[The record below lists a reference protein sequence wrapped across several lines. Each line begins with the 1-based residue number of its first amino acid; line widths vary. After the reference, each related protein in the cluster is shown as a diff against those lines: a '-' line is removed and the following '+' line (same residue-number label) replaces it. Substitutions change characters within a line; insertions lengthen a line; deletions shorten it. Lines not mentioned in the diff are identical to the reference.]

1 MNETVEACSDEPP
14 DETDHFAFC
23 TTDEEDKGQDFFAG
37 LYESPYIKLSM
48 TLTYGVALICMVG
61 LGFVLWFERSGQ
73 AGQYRTLVNQ
83 LSSFNLDQVL
93 QNKICGI
100 VFCKYLCLR
109 QCYSCYTKVEKL
121 FARLYLEI

>member
-14 DETDHFAFC
+14 DETNQFAFC
-23 TTDEEDKGQDFFAG
+23 TIDEEDKDQDFFAG
-37 LYESPYIKLSM
+37 LYESPYFKLSM

-83 LSSFNLDQVL
+83 LSSFNLDQVFSKQNVYCIL
-93 QNKICGI
+93 QISLLTSMLHK
-100 VFCKYLCLR
+100 
-109 QCYSCYTKVEKL
+109 S
-121 FARLYLEI
+121 